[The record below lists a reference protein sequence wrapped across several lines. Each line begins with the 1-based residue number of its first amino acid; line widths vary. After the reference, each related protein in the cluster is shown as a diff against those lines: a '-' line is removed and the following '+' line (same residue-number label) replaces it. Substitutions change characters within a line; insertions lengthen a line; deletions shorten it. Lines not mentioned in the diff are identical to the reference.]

1 MELAKGGR
9 AVNEVEI
16 IQHPQIDGLHLFFNQ
31 VDYRAP
37 HVHAEWELIWVME
50 GQLSL
55 ACGQR
60 PHGVSAGQMAL
71 VGPNQLHEFHKVGE
85 SCTFLCMQVG
95 PRCFEQ
101 SFPALERIQVTDVY
115 PHKYLAPGAYRQVQQ
130 ALLACMRVYLER
142 PDCYELF
149 CLGQA
154 SLLLYRLLTAMPVRV
169 ITAQEAAEREKRNA
183 RLARL
188 LDFVEQNYMHKIRL
202 SDFAR
207 AENRSMS
214 YLSHFVKETLNQ
226 SFQDYVNTVRF
237 NAACGLIA
245 SGEQKMLDVCMEA
258 GFSDYRYFS
267 KTFQKKL
274 GMTPEA
280 YSRQRRS
287 PVLEEASMRHS
298 LHSTERFYSRE
309 KSLELLAGFEGQYC

>member
-1 MELAKGGR
+1 M
-9 AVNEVEI
+9 NEVEI
-16 IQHPQIDGLHLFFNQ
+16 IQHPQIDGLRLFFNQ
-31 VDYRAP
+31 VEYRAP
-37 HVHAEWELIWVME
+37 HVHPEWELIWVME
-50 GQLSL
+50 GHLSIV
-55 ACGQR
+55 CGQHTHSAR
-60 PHGVSAGQMAL
+60 AGQMVL
-71 VGPNQLHEFHKVGE
+71 VSPNQLHEFHKVGE
-85 SCTFLCMQVG
+85 RCTFLCMQIG
-95 PRCFEQ
+95 PQCFEQ
-101 SFPALERIQVTDVY
+101 SFPALERIHVTDVY
-115 PHKYLAPGAYRQVQQ
+115 PHKYLAPEAYRQAQRT
-130 ALLACMRVYLER
+130 LLACMRAYLER

-149 CLGQA
+149 CLGRA
-154 SLLLYRLLTAMPVRV
+154 SLLLYQLLTAMPVRV
-169 ITAQEAAEREKRNA
+169 ITAEEAAEREKRNA

-202 SDFAR
+202 SDFAK

-245 SGEQKMLDVCMEA
+245 SGRRKMLDVCVEA

-287 PVLEEASMRHS
+287 PVLEETSVRHS
-298 LHSTERFYSRE
+298 LHSTEQFYSQER
-309 KSLELLAGFEGQYC
+309 SLELLRRFEAQYC